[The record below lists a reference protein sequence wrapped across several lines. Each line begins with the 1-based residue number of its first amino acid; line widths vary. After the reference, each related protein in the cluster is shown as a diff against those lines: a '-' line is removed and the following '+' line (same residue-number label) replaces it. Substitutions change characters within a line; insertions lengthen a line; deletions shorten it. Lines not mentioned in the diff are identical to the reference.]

1 MRLCGLAGLALAL
14 LLGGG
19 LSADDKKGDK
29 EEAVK
34 EEWKRLTGTWE
45 IVRAVR
51 DGEGVPF
58 AKGEG
63 IATIKDGKLTITVGG
78 KVMSEATLRIDPTTR
93 PKSLDATTSSGPMKG
108 EVSRAIYEVKG
119 DTLRICWALS
129 EKPRPKTF
137 ESKKDSW
144 HVLTIYKRVKPR

>member
-1 MRLCGLAGLALAL
+1 MRSWGLAGLALGL
-14 LLGGG
+14 LLGGA
-19 LSADDKKGDK
+19 LRADEKDGDK
-29 EEAVK
+29 EAAVK
-34 EEWKRLTGTWE
+34 KDWKRLKGTWE
-45 IVRAVR
+45 EVRSVAS
-51 DGEGVPF
+51 GEVVPR
-58 AKGEG
+58 KEG
-63 IATIKDGKLTITVGG
+63 KQIATIKDGKLTITVGG